1 MGKFKF
7 KKEDTYTFY
16 KVYKE
21 VNIYTKN
28 EEIIVHVV
36 AESLDKRIGGYSA
49 YLRLP
54 LVDHRD
60 LIKAINTIEDALGYV
75 MSQKIQ
81 RVMDI
86 KGELDIY
93 NYNSV
98 SEEEE
103 EKIEVKDENQ

>member
-1 MGKFKF
+1 MGKIQF

-16 KVYKE
+16 KLNTE
-21 VNIYTKN
+21 VKMYTQS
-28 EEIIVHVV
+28 EEIILHVV

-54 LVDHRD
+54 LVDYRD
-60 LIKAINTIEDALGYV
+60 LIKVINTIEDALGY
-75 MSQKIQ
+75 MMNQKIQ
-81 RVMDI
+81 RILDI